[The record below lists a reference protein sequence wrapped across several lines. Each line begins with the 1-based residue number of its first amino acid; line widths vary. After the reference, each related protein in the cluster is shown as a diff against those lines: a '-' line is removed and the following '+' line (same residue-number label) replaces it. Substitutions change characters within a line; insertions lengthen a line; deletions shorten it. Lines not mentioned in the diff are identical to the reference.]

1 MYGYATSIGRSI
13 IKPFKYLSWMIID
26 DDRRTFAFLWSESDA
41 INDDYTLTEKCIM
54 PNFVA
59 Q

>member
-1 MYGYATSIGRSI
+1 
-13 IKPFKYLSWMIID
+13 MIID
-26 DDRRTFAFLWSESDA
+26 DDRSFFAFLWSESDA

-59 Q
+59 HQNSVLFHDLLL